1 MGVTVNSRKYENI
14 FRPQDSNIDWL
25 LGNVGVWQKL
35 KLDVSFSVEVE
46 FTSTNVLFIDQPNV
60 LTLTNGKTWNEYGF
74 SNGIEIVLEWE
85 YVDTTV
91 SPPIVIQN
99 ALGLAQPVKLMNIQG
114 DRAEVWSVATNQ
126 PLSIIP
132 IQSGIAPISGASF
145 EIRNVKIY
153 STVRPQGIK
162 FTYGHIDNSTVQSN
176 NLASF
181 IDGTFTSFLAEN
193 TDTMTIGQVSS
204 MAAIGNQSGMSIAS
218 CNLEYKGNS
227 PNGFRY
233 EIRVVFMLSSFF
245 EDINT
250 FINFTSPSGTFDAS
264 SLTDNFEVVGYPVY
278 NNPNVEI
285 KNDLTDTQQF
295 GNTGWF
301 DENYNGLA
309 NSFTVSSVTY
319 TNLAGDTVSEL
330 DHQNPI
336 QVTAIIDNVP
346 NLSGQTKCAY
356 GFAWI
361 PIEEGDYKQNQYAF
375 YQNLKMNTGGN
386 AATFQDVINVSNAI
400 DPTVRTGYSKDNST
414 MNVSNLRFRP
424 TGANQITFEALFTP
438 SADFITEFNAKDI
451 SERYYILWVSVADQN
466 EVTNFSNRVSLLL
479 DFNQMD
485 SYVEPVGAFSGMEIE
500 FLDHSMS
507 ESYAFSGCPYVVKYV
522 EDDLLA
528 RVKFQIDTATGSDIP
543 TITSLSYGVLTE
555 RLSDGYQYEL
565 DRYQIDLTQYPDP
578 TQFNFS
584 ASRGF
589 KLGAG
594 NNKNFVKVEHFPA
607 LDSGTKKGVLGLYG
621 FKIRWEDWI
630 ARLNVPTEIQQTFY
644 DNTLAA
650 NGINNDWYRYLN
662 DAGWTVYF
670 YVYLDGTLN
679 GETVRYINKK
689 TLSFYDYSNPILT
702 TYTYIRESD
711 GTVLNGGT
719 DPVSGL
725 PLGVLIAGEKIRIE
739 VLYTKTVG
747 TFPAITDIYGTICS
761 EVDEGAGQF
770 EFRQLSSIWQPESD
784 NPLEGISGTLLDLQ
798 LLSPTELKM
807 SCLVD
812 VDKLIDADR
821 YKISSRSGYIQ

>member
-1 MGVTVNSRKYENI
+1 MGVTINSRKYENI
-14 FRPQDSNIDWL
+14 FRPQDTNIDWL

-46 FTSTNVLFIDQPNV
+46 FTTTNVLFIDQPNL

-74 SNGIEIVLEWE
+74 SNGMEIVLEWE
-85 YVDTTV
+85 YVATTV
-91 SPPIVIQN
+91 SPPIVIPN
-99 ALGLAQPVKLMNIQG
+99 ALGVATPVKIMNIHG
-114 DRAEVWSVATNQ
+114 DKAEVWDVVTNQ

-132 IQSGIAPISGASF
+132 IQSGIAPITGAGF
-145 EIRNVKIY
+145 EIRNVKIF
-153 STVRPQGIK
+153 SNTIPQGIQ

-181 IDGTFTSFLAEN
+181 IDGTFTSFLVEN
-193 TDTMTIGQVSS
+193 TDTMTIGQVKT
-204 MAAIGNQSGMSIAS
+204 MDAIGNQSGMSIAS
-218 CNLEYKGNS
+218 CNIEYKGNS
-227 PNGFRY
+227 PTGFRY
-233 EIRVVFMLSSFF
+233 EIQVVFMLSSFF

-250 FINFTSPSGTFDAS
+250 FINFTSPSVTFDAS
-264 SLTDNFEVVGYPVY
+264 SLTDNFEVVGFPVF

-309 NSFTVSSVTY
+309 NPFTVSSITY

-330 DHQNPI
+330 DFKNPI
-336 QVTAIIDNVP
+336 KVTAVIDNVP
-346 NLSGQTKCAY
+346 NAVSARCGY
-356 GFAWI
+356 GFSLI
-361 PIEEGDYKQNQYAF
+361 PIEETDYKQNQYSF
-375 YQNLKMNTGGN
+375 YKNLKMNTGGN
-386 AATFQDVINVSNAI
+386 ASAFQDVFNASNVI
-400 DPTVRTGYSKDNST
+400 DPTIRTGYSKDNST
-414 MNVSNLRFRP
+414 MNVSNLRFRAS
-424 TGANQITFEALFTP
+424 GATQITFEALFTP
-438 SADFITEFNAKDI
+438 SADFITEFTAKDI
-451 SERYYILWVSVADQN
+451 TERYYILWVSVADQS

-485 SYVEPVGAFSGMEIE
+485 SFVQPVGAYAGMTID
-500 FLDHSMS
+500 FLDHSMD
-507 ESYAFSGCPYVVKYV
+507 ENHVFSGCPYIVKYV
-522 EDDLLA
+522 EDDILA
-528 RVKFQIDTATGSDIP
+528 RVKFQIDTATGVDIP
-543 TITSLSYGVLTE
+543 TISSLSYGFFAE
-555 RLSDGYQYEL
+555 RITDGFQYEL
-565 DRYQIDLTQYPDP
+565 DKYQIDLTQYPDP
-578 TQFNFS
+578 TQFSFD

-594 NNKNFVKVEHFPA
+594 NNKNFVKVEHLSA

-630 ARLNVPTEIQQTFY
+630 ARLNVPIQIKQDFY
-644 DNTLAA
+644 DASLKV
-650 NGINNDWYRYLN
+650 NGISNDWYRYLSN
-662 DAGWTVYF
+662 AGYNFYF

-679 GETVRYINKK
+679 GQPVRYINKK
-689 TLSFYDYSNPILT
+689 HLVFEDYSSPTLT

-725 PLGVLIAGEKIRIE
+725 PLGVFIEGEKIRIE

-747 TFPAITDIYGTICS
+747 TFPAISSIYGTICS

-770 EFRQLSSIWQPESD
+770 EFRQLSSIMQPEAD
-784 NPLEGISGTLLDLQ
+784 NPLEGISGTLLDIQ
-798 LLSPTELKM
+798 LLSPTQLKM
-807 SCLVD
+807 SCLVN
-812 VDKLIDADR
+812 VDELIDADR